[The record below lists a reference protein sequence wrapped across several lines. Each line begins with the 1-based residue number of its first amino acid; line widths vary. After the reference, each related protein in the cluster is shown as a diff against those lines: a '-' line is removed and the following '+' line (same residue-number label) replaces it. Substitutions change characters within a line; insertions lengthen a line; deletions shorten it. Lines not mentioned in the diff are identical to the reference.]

1 MAIAHKPIKKKIVL
15 EDPRFAV
22 PPTLA
27 GMTIGEF
34 VTANIPGL
42 RPTAL
47 LVRPHD
53 ETVPQRF
60 VAEMPLPEF
69 LRHCR
74 GWQIARQQAGFIIAQ
89 DISKA
94 LARFDIIWG

>member
-1 MAIAHKPIKKKIVL
+1 MAIARKPIKKKIVL

-34 VTANIPGL
+34 VRINVPSL

-60 VAEMPLPEF
+60 VSEMPLPEF

-74 GWQIARQQAGFIIAQ
+74 SWQIARQQAGSIIAQ
-89 DISKA
+89 NISEA
-94 LARFDIIWG
+94 LARFDIVWG